1 MEVRKEAKTIH
12 VDYECPKCKKGYL
25 RPMGNVLTTNPLI
38 YPHKCNNPKCSYR
51 EDFKHTYPYIDYE
64 YMNDNVQE

>member
-12 VDYECPKCKKGYL
+12 VDYQCPKCKKGYL
-25 RPMGNVLTTNPLI
+25 RPMGNVLTTNPPI
-38 YPHKCNNPKCSYR
+38 HPHKCNNPQCDFR
-51 EDFKHTYPYIDYE
+51 EDFKFTYPYVDYE